1 MANPIRAFLD
11 YVPSVDE
18 SCFVDETSVVIGEVS
33 LAEDVSI
40 WPYAVLRGDVNSIS
54 IGKRSNVQDG
64 SVLHVSHKNA
74 AKPDG
79 SPLIIGDDV
88 TIGHKVMLH
97 GCRIG
102 NRVLVGMGS
111 IILDDTVVEDDVM
124 IGAGSL
130 VPPRK
135 RLESG
140 FLYVGSPVKQV
151 RPLTDEEKAFLT
163 YSSAHYV
170 ACPVSIKCQNK
181 ENQYNERNLSGFGQS
196 APS

>member
-1 MANPIRAFLD
+1 MFSDGLISFGFEKRIIGNGKPYSCVLD

-140 FLYVGSPVKQV
+140 FY
-151 RPLTDEEKAFLT
+151 T
-163 YSSAHYV
+163 SA
-170 ACPVSIKCQNK
+170 
-181 ENQYNERNLSGFGQS
+181 RL
-196 APS
+196 